1 LLPGIDVQR
10 RSLPVEQRW
19 RRELRKYDL
28 PKRSKMLHDQR
39 LPAVH
44 RPRFPPLLP
53 VRHLYE
59 GLGLLRQ
66 ILLLFGME
74 MLW

>member
-1 LLPGIDVQR
+1 MQR
-10 RSLPVEQRW
+10 RSLPGEQRW
-19 RRELRKYDL
+19 RRELREYDV
-28 PKRSKMLHDQR
+28 PERSKMLHCQR

-44 RPRFPPLLP
+44 RSRFPPLLSI
-53 VRHLYE
+53 RHLFE

-66 ILLLFGME
+66 VLLLFGME